1 MDVTIDII
9 TPIKNELTLEERMN
23 GEFKS
28 LRKRITKLEQL
39 VLSAHTDNGEI
50 KSKPKDKKKG

>member
-1 MDVTIDII
+1 MNSIFNTVT
-9 TPIKNELTLEERMN
+9 PVKNELTLEERMN

-28 LRKRITKLEQL
+28 LRKRVTKLEQL
-39 VLSAHTDNGEI
+39 VLSARTDNGNI